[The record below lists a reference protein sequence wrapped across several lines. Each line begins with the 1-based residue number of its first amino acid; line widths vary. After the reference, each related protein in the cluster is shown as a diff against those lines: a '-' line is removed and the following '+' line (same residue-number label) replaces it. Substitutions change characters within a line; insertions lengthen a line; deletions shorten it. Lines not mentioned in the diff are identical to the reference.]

1 MDDEEYTKAL
11 ERQKAWVTDDELANL
26 NLERA
31 TGIHSANGPESP
43 TDQANRIMRTNAPMA
58 AQTLVKLALNGETEQ
73 VRLKASIE
81 ILNRA
86 NAAGQGADGRDPW
99 AKLYEETM
107 VDGPLKRRV

>member
-1 MDDEEYTKAL
+1 MDDDYAKAL
-11 ERQKAWVTDDELANL
+11 ERQKAWVTDEEIANL

-31 TGIHSANGPESP
+31 TGVYAADNKPESP
-43 TDQANRIMRTNAPMA
+43 TDQANRIVRQNAPMA

-86 NAAGQGADGRDPW
+86 TAAGQGSDGRDPW
-99 AKLYEETM
+99 AKLYEDTM
-107 VDGPLKRRV
+107 VDSPVKRRV

>member
-1 MDDEEYTKAL
+1 MDDDYAKAL
-11 ERQKAWVTDDELANL
+11 ERQRAWVTDDELQAL
-26 NLERA
+26 NLERV
-31 TGIHSANGPESP
+31 TGFSSKDGQPESP

-86 NAAGQGADGRDPW
+86 NAAGQGSDGRDPW
-99 AKLYEETM
+99 AKLYEDTM
-107 VDGPLKRRV
+107 VDTKKRV